1 MKKIIII
8 AVVVLV
14 ILGAGVGLYL
24 KNKKVEGLENTMPS
38 YTISATQ
45 LFEEFAKDETAALN
59 KFRNKILLV
68 EGIIQD
74 TKPVNDSVASILLR
88 ADDSG
93 LGTIKCGLGKE
104 YANAVKTINIEET
117 VKIKGVC
124 SGVSKVEDFGITIM
138 DIELSRCVIV
148 K

>member
-1 MKKIIII
+1 MKKIIIAI
-8 AVVVLV
+8 VL
-14 ILGAGVGLYL
+14 LGVLGVGIGLFM
-24 KNKKVEGLENTMPS
+24 KNKKVAGLEDATPS

-74 TKPVNDSVASILLR
+74 IKPVNDSVASILLR

-117 VKIKGVC
+117 IKIKGVC
-124 SGVSKVEDFGITIM
+124 SGLSKVEDFGITIM